1 MNLKKK
7 NPTSNDF
14 LSLELYEFS
23 NIVLKDIEYP
33 IFVHI
38 KDIKW
43 FEFSYTIRE
52 EDEAFYGVVEYLSK
66 SILEKGIDKIV
77 NCILWETLDIELLD
91 EEYSKIY
98 EKEINSVEVNYVLLE
113 IERKKAIDR
122 YKFNF
127 KFQLLNES
135 YLNSDLKDEI
145 MKINEHIFSIQE
157 RLIFEFN
164 NIVESDNFMRMSRQ
178 EDTHF
183 KNMIQIFVKS
193 GVGRM
198 GGLSFFPENQ
208 KKSYY
213 EFSFREIRLRMLFE
227 NKEYIL
233 NDKNLNMLKGLNIRI

>member
-98 EKEINSVEVNYVLLE
+98 EKEINFFNEEFIFKVYVC
-113 IERKKAIDR
+113 
-122 YKFNF
+122 
-127 KFQLLNES
+127 
-135 YLNSDLKDEI
+135 
-145 MKINEHIFSIQE
+145 
-157 RLIFEFN
+157 
-164 NIVESDNFMRMSRQ
+164 
-178 EDTHF
+178 
-183 KNMIQIFVKS
+183 
-193 GVGRM
+193 
-198 GGLSFFPENQ
+198 
-208 KKSYY
+208 
-213 EFSFREIRLRMLFE
+213 
-227 NKEYIL
+227 
-233 NDKNLNMLKGLNIRI
+233 